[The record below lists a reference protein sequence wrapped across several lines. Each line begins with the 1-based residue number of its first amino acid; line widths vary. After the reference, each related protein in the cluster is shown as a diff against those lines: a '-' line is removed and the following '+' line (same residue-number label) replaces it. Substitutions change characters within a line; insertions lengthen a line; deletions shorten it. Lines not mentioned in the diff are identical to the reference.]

1 MRHLY
6 TVSLFLLTILVTS
19 CSTVAPPAATP
30 VKKTTWE
37 ERQAKISQFQTWH
50 LNGKIAVQTA
60 QQSGSATID
69 WIQHDN
75 RYNVALYG
83 PLGTNSLKLYGQPG
97 KVSMETSDGKKMTA
111 DSAETL
117 LAKGWGFHLPV
128 SYLRY
133 WVRGLPVPGMAAN
146 PKLDNYQRITSL
158 NQGGWY
164 VQYQSY
170 TTVGNLDLPSRITIT
185 SPSLRTKMVIYKW
198 GV

>member
-1 MRHLY
+1 MKLIHL
-6 TVSLFLLTILVTS
+6 VSLFLIAFLTGCAS
-19 CSTVAPPAATP
+19 VAPPAAAP
-30 VKKTTWE
+30 AKKVSWE
-37 ERQAKISQFQTWH
+37 QRQAQIAQLNFWH

-69 WIQHDN
+69 WSQNNN
-75 RYNVALYG
+75 RYTVSLFG
-83 PLGTNSLKLYGQPG
+83 PLGTNSIKLNGQPG
-97 KVSMETSDGKKMTA
+97 KVSMETSNGKKMSA

-117 LAKGWGFHLPV
+117 LAQGWGFHLPV

-133 WVRGLPVPGMAAN
+133 WVRGLPVPGVAAK
-146 PKLDNYQRITSL
+146 PKLDNYQRLASL
-158 NQGGWY
+158 DQAGWF

-185 SPSLRTKMVIYKW
+185 SSSLRTKMVIYKW